1 VGRGGKRKSQN
12 NAKASDGSCLLA
24 WPFGRYVIFFYN
36 LVTNILAKNNLTV
49 KGREYLLN
57 MYIIKDNI
65 ANAAVT

>member
-1 VGRGGKRKSQN
+1 MALCVRN
-12 NAKASDGSCLLA
+12 
-24 WPFGRYVIFFYN
+24 FFFYN

>member
-1 VGRGGKRKSQN
+1 M
-12 NAKASDGSCLLA
+12 ALLA
-24 WPFGRYVIFFYN
+24 SMAWQGILLFVFYN

-65 ANAAVT
+65 ANAAVTWFIK

>member
-24 WPFGRYVIFFYN
+24 WLGYAIFFFYN

>member
-1 VGRGGKRKSQN
+1 M
-12 NAKASDGSCLLA
+12 A
-24 WPFGRYVIFFYN
+24 WPPLAAQEAQTTLFFFLFYN